1 MVYRE
6 LQKKAEHLI
15 AKFQPYMP
23 PKHIFYISRN
33 FLVSEM
39 KKFVLSKDDSAQAH
53 YSIPYE
59 ELLNEAQL
67 KAVLA
72 ESGPVLLV
80 AGAGTGKTRTLVYR
94 VARLVEGGTDPSEI
108 LLLTFTRR
116 AAQEMLRRA
125 SQILDERC
133 QRVEGGTFHHY
144 CSKLL
149 HRYARNIGYPENFTI
164 IDAADAQDT
173 INLLRSRMDT
183 GGGKSRFP
191 KKSTLYAIFSTAVNK
206 QQTVRDV
213 VEDEYPQ
220 FISHIGQIENLYDN
234 YRNYKESNYVMDF
247 DDLLIK
253 TCDLLKQNRNVR
265 VEIAQRHRYVLVD
278 EYQDTNALQAELT
291 VLFSS
296 VHRNVMAVGDDAQ
309 SIYSFRGADHKNM
322 LRFPDL
328 FEGTQIIKLEENYRS
343 TQRILDL
350 ANRVLKQAREKFDK
364 TLFTNNESGDL
375 PGLVKSANMNDQSR
389 FISQM
394 ILNLR
399 EQGFELNDIAVLFR
413 NGRDSFDLEVMLN
426 QKNIPYVKYGGQK
439 FTEAAHIK
447 DVLAHLR
454 VLINPKDMISWNR
467 ILMLIDGIGPKTAEE
482 LFHWA
487 QKGGNPYRP
496 AEAPNTSDKYLL
508 QLKALGELFSKLK
521 NLNGSVTE
529 QLQAVVD
536 YYAVFCRKR
545 YDDHPKRMK
554 DLETFV
560 DISGT
565 YRSLETLI
573 EEIVLDPIEASA
585 IETEASQK
593 DEAPLILST
602 IHSAKGLEWKTV
614 FLIQCLDGILPS
626 GYAVDDEDQLDE
638 EVRLLY
644 VAVTRAKEQL
654 FLTYPALFQS
664 RYGDY
669 FTNPSRFIE
678 DIPETY
684 LEPWILIEES
694 QQQSLQENTKKHLGG

>member
-1 MVYRE
+1 
-6 LQKKAEHLI
+6 LG
-15 AKFQPYMP
+15 
-23 PKHIFYISRN
+23 
-33 FLVSEM
+33 M
-39 KKFVLSKDDSAQAH
+39 KKFVLSKDDIQQAQ
-53 YSIPYE
+53 YNIPYAD
-59 ELLNEAQL
+59 LLNEAQL
-67 KAVLA
+67 SAVMA
-72 ESGPVLLV
+72 DSGPVLLV
-80 AGAGTGKTRTLVYR
+80 AGAGTGKTRTLVHR
-94 VARLVEGGTDPSEI
+94 VARLVEGGTDPAEI

-149 HRYARNIGYPENFTI
+149 HRYARHIGYPENFTI
-164 IDAADAQDT
+164 IDAADAHDT
-173 INLLRSRMDT
+173 INMLRGRMEI
-183 GGGKSRFP
+183 GKIKSRFP
-191 KKSTLYAIFSTAVNK
+191 KKSTLFSIFSSSVNK
-206 QQTVRDV
+206 QKTVRDV
-213 VEDEYPQ
+213 VEEEYPQ
-220 FISHIGQIENLYDN
+220 FIPHIGTIEQLAEN
-234 YRNYKESNYVMDF
+234 YRLHKEANFVMDF
-247 DDLLIK
+247 DDLLVK
-253 TCDLLKQNRNVR
+253 TRDLLKQNRHVR
-265 VEIAQRHRYVLVD
+265 IEAASRHRHVLVD

-296 VHRNVMAVGDDAQ
+296 IHRNVMAVGDDAQ

-322 LRFPDL
+322 LRFPEL
-328 FEGTQIIKLEENYRS
+328 FEGTQIIFLEQNYRS

-350 ANRVLKQAREKFDK
+350 ANRILKQAREKFDK
-364 TLFTNNESGDL
+364 NLYTENEEGEL
-375 PGLVKSANMNDQSR
+375 PGLVKTANLNDQSR
-389 FISQM
+389 FITQM

-399 EQGFELNDIAVLFR
+399 ENGYELNDIAVLFR

-426 QKNIPYVKYGGQK
+426 RKNIPYVKYGGQK
-439 FTEAAHIK
+439 FTEAAHVK

-454 VLINPKDMISWNR
+454 VLINPKDLVSWNR
-467 ILMLIDGIGPKTAEE
+467 ILMLIDGIGPKTAED
-482 LFHWA
+482 LYLWA
-487 QKGGNPYRP
+487 QKGGNPHRP
-496 AEAPNTSDKYLL
+496 ADAQDTSAKYLV

-521 NLNGSVTE
+521 QLDGSVTG

-536 YYAVFCRKR
+536 YYSVFCKKR

-554 DLETFV
+554 DLETFI

-573 EEIVLDPIEASA
+573 EEIALDPIEATS
-585 IETEASQK
+585 IETKASQK

-626 GYAVDDEDQLDE
+626 GYAIDDESELDE

-644 VAVTRAKEQL
+644 VAITRAKEQL
-654 FLTYPALFQS
+654 FFTYPALFQS
-664 RYGDY
+664 RYGEY

-678 DIPETY
+678 EIPDRY
-684 LEPWILIEES
+684 LEPWLLVEDTQKLTGEG
-694 QQQSLQENTKKHLGG
+694 QSNKQLSN